1 MASVG
6 SLNCCPWVPLAAEKG
21 MKHQLGLP
29 RSDLPFDELAAL
41 RDLAKQLLD
50 VSDASL
56 THYRDELSG
65 GYFHVLDKDFRD
77 DGTSEKNSPGDYS
90 KASTATVVRYLVV
103 TGSRQDAS
111 RLNDNGTLVGKLSAD
126 AQQLFDRILRERK
139 WASAGLNTDNP
150 FTVGFMLEFA
160 NDLRSLGAHAGGRQ
174 RMKLTRK
181 LDLLRKALV
190 DGRGSIAIE
199 SGLPN
204 AYSTQLVVRVL
215 RTWDDAREPTDSG
228 APRFDDA
235 ARELTRTWAM
245 AAVDAEIALHASAP
259 DEFDIFEL
267 GYAVLLVL
275 GSSPPDPSPSER
287 RRLRKALDLVFE
299 AQSEHGTWPQSRRL
313 FHYPTYGNAYCYE
326 YEFLTQLLDGI
337 DDPLLLR
344 PYLRHFRR
352 AIDRLGVECVHLP
365 EQGLGWMSGH
375 HRQLRWPESW
385 STASCFH
392 FTHLLDRFVAGVI
405 RDSILHHLDARPSLT
420 SSSPNPEIFDGIL
433 DSSFELATKELSL
446 KDILNSK
453 LVRPVYKQREA
464 LRNGGE
470 LDGETPLSAILY
482 GPPGTSKTKYVHA
495 IAAKIGW
502 TLISID
508 PSHLMRKG
516 IGEIFP
522 ETSQVFRMLNY
533 ADNVVVLF
541 DEIDELV
548 RERTGGFEESTSR
561 FLTTAML
568 PKIAK
573 LREGRKLLF
582 FVATNHLEIF
592 DAAISRHGRFD
603 IIVPVMPPTLE
614 EKIRNWNME
623 TTDLWEWIAND
634 NDMKRQIESLT
645 YAEFDNVAETLKEHL
660 EERDEKAFK
669 ERLFLAY
676 ESCLLCSTV
685 EDAKTW
691 NDQMEDQKRKIR
703 VP

>member
-1 MASVG
+1 MASVR

-41 RDLAKQLLD
+41 RDLAKQLLE

-77 DGTSEKNSPGDYS
+77 DGTSEKNIPGDYS

-103 TGSRQDAS
+103 TGNRQDAS
-111 RLNDNGTLVGKLSAD
+111 RSGDNGTLFEKLSAD
-126 AQQLFDRILRERK
+126 APQLFNNIMKERK

-150 FTVGFMLEFA
+150 FTVGFMLELA
-160 NDLRSLGAHAGGRQ
+160 GDLCSLGPRALGYR
-174 RMKLTRK
+174 RRKLTRK

-215 RTWDDAREPTDSG
+215 RTWDDASEIAVSET
-228 APRFDDA
+228 PRFDDE

-259 DEFDIFEL
+259 HESDIFEL

-275 GSSPPDPSPSER
+275 GSSPPDPNPSER
-287 RRLRKALDLVFE
+287 RRLRKALDLVFA

-326 YEFLTQLLDGI
+326 YEFLTQLLSGI

-352 AIDRLGVECVHLP
+352 AIDRLGVECIHLP
-365 EQGLGWMSGH
+365 EGGLGWMSGH

-392 FTHLLDRFVAGVI
+392 FTHLLDRFVAEVI
-405 RDSILHHLDARPSLT
+405 RDSILQHLDARPSL
-420 SSSPNPEIFDGIL
+420 SSISPNPEPFDGLL
-433 DSSFELATKELSL
+433 DSRFELATEEISL
-446 KDILNSK
+446 KDVLNGK
-453 LVRPVYKQREA
+453 LVCPVNKQRDS
-464 LRNGGE
+464 LRNGGR
-470 LDGETPLSAILY
+470 LDDDTPLSAILY
-482 GPPGTSKTKYVHA
+482 GPPGTSKTNYVHA

-502 TLISID
+502 PLISID
-508 PSHLMRKG
+508 PSHLMRQG
-516 IGEIFP
+516 IMDILP
-522 ETSQVFRMLNY
+522 EMNQVFRMLNY
-533 ADNVVVLF
+533 ADNVVVFF

-548 RERTGGFEESTSR
+548 RDRSGVFEESTSR

-573 LREGRKLLF
+573 LREGRQLLF
-582 FVATNHLEIF
+582 FVATNHLEVF

-603 IIVPVMPPTLE
+603 IIVPVMPPTAD

-623 TTDLWEWIAND
+623 ATDAQQWIEND
-634 NDMKRQIESLT
+634 DDMKHQIESLT
-645 YAEFDNVAETLKEHL
+645 YAEFGNVAKSLKEHL
-660 EERDEKAFK
+660 EKGDKVAFK
-669 ERLFLAY
+669 TRLSVAY
-676 ESCLLCSTV
+676 KSCILSSTV
-685 EDAKTW
+685 EDDKTW
-691 NDQMEDQKRKIR
+691 IKLMEDQKKKIR